1 MIFELHLATQKL
13 EDICDE
19 ELDQQNELFFDCNDH
34 VGFKSFTQELDDV
47 NLELQKEYKEQL
59 TPPICPFCNLE
70 IEQRGEL

>member
-1 MIFELHLATQKL
+1 ML
-13 EDICDE
+13 CDE
-19 ELDQQNELFFDCNDH
+19 ELDQQNDESC
-34 VGFKSFTQELDDV
+34 TQELDDV